1 MCAGIAIHTHV
12 PRAGG
17 RQGGDGSLVPS
28 HGQGRGR
35 DEEGVQGR
43 EEEEAAGQEEGEGM
57 MWHHRVCIDGGWL
70 EQGGGGGEA
79 SKGPPDCLALP
90 VDVCKE
96 MTLKTEV

>member
-1 MCAGIAIHTHV
+1 
-12 PRAGG
+12 
-17 RQGGDGSLVPS
+17 
-28 HGQGRGR
+28 
-35 DEEGVQGR
+35 
-43 EEEEAAGQEEGEGM
+43 M